1 MAVYSRIVDFLP
13 ERTQLLVHIKPS
25 GTFDKKLKQY
35 FKHNINNS
43 KNVNNNKIKNNYV
56 YIPLEINEPLMLEF
70 SISEKGNI
78 QKQCKDC
85 KCKTDVLDGEI
96 LESLNHAYKQISA
109 KIEKARRSEGG
120 NIYHNIFFQDKDGT
134 WKRLEDKRN
143 ELYKPYEE
151 YFETYK
157 RIIIQGR
164 KNPIKPLDN
173 INEEINNQPQILD
186 EMIKILE
193 LQKEDLRIEN
203 IDLQEKIEQLNT
215 LLEKSKLTSYKKKIK
230 EFKQRLQEDYAEDNG
245 KNSWQKWIYENNW
258 IFGIQYGTPIG
269 HPRVG
274 SESILDYLF
283 PTPDG
288 FIDILEIKKP
298 SHEVIKEDKSHPGAF
313 KWSKEVNEAIGQVI
327 KYLSE
332 IELHQLIIAK
342 KLQQEL
348 SLDLSTIKPR
358 AFILIGN
365 SKDWSDKK
373 KEAFRRLN
381 HSLHGISVLTY
392 TDLLRR
398 GENLIKVYGD

>member
-13 ERTQLLVHIKPS
+13 EKTQLMVYIKPS
-25 GTFDKKLKQY
+25 GNYDKNLEKF
-35 FKHNINNS
+35 FKDDINNS
-43 KNVNNNKIKNNYV
+43 KNINDDKTKKNV
-56 YIPLEINEPLMLEF
+56 YIQLDINEPLKIEF
-70 SISEKGNI
+70 SISEKGTI

-85 KCKTDVLDGEI
+85 KCITDVLDGEI
-96 LESLNHAYKQISA
+96 LESLNHAYKQISG
-109 KIEKARRSEGG
+109 KIEKDRRSEGG
-120 NIYHNIFFQDKDGT
+120 NIYHNIFFQEHNGT
-134 WKRLEDKRN
+134 WERLEDKRN
-143 ELYKPYEE
+143 KLYKPYEE
-151 YFETYK
+151 DFEKRK
-157 RIIIQGR
+157 RIILEK
-164 KNPIKPLDN
+164 KNYAKPLN
-173 INEEINNQPQILD
+173 KTNEEINNQPQILD
-186 EMIKILE
+186 EIIKILE
-193 LQKEDLRIEN
+193 LQNEDLRIEN
-203 IDLQEKIEQLNT
+203 IDLQQKIKQLNT

-230 EFKQRLQEDYAEDNG
+230 EFKQRLEQDYPEVIG
-245 KNSWQKWIYENNW
+245 KDSWQEWIYKNNW

-274 SESILDYLF
+274 FRSILDYLF

-288 FIDILEIKKP
+288 FVDILEIKKP
-298 SHEVIKEDKSHPGAF
+298 SHEVIEEDKSHAGAF

-342 KLQQEL
+342 ELQREL

-358 AFILIGN
+358 AFILIGK

-381 HSLHGISVLTY
+381 HSLHGIEVLTY